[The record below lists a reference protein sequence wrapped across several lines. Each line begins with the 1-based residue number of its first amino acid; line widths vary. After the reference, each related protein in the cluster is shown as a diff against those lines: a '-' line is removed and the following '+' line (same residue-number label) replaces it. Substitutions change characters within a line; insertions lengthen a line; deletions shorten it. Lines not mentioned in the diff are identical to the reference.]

1 MNQKQD
7 LILFSITRWDQPNP
21 GSSASLTKELSKHY
35 RVFFV
40 ERPYSLKDLVI
51 EWGSFALKK
60 RLKAI
65 IFGIDSYLEIN
76 TGVSKFVVIS
86 PNLVLPL
93 HFLPKGFI
101 YHFFN
106 AVNNYIVSR
115 SIKKAIKHF
124 QIKDFIYLNNFN
136 PVVLPIFKS
145 KKFKPA
151 LNIYYITNDI
161 RLSRYFA
168 KHGERAQEKAIQETD
183 LVLVSSRHQFK
194 KLFYKQVNMYYF
206 PNSVDY
212 LFFESVRTR
221 PLVQPYDL
229 ATIGN
234 IKVIMFCGF
243 ISQIR
248 IDYLLVKAIC
258 ENFHQYL
265 IVLVGTYEEQD
276 LINHK
281 LEQIPNLLILGN
293 RRYESIP
300 SYLQTAT
307 VTIIP
312 YLCNELNE
320 SVYPL
325 KLNEYLAMGKP
336 VVTTNFSTDLEA
348 FSDVIYI
355 ANTYEDFLNYI
366 EKAITE
372 DSEARVENRL
382 NYARLNTWENRVLQ
396 LKDIISKQIR

>member
-1 MNQKQD
+1 
-7 LILFSITRWDQPNP
+7 
-21 GSSASLTKELSKHY
+21 
-35 RVFFV
+35 
-40 ERPYSLKDLVI
+40 
-51 EWGSFALKK
+51 
-60 RLKAI
+60 
-65 IFGIDSYLEIN
+65 
-76 TGVSKFVVIS
+76 
-86 PNLVLPL
+86 
-93 HFLPKGFI
+93 
-101 YHFFN
+101 
-106 AVNNYIVSR
+106 
-115 SIKKAIKHF
+115 
-124 QIKDFIYLNNFN
+124 
-136 PVVLPIFKS
+136 
-145 KKFKPA
+145 
-151 LNIYYITNDI
+151 
-161 RLSRYFA
+161 
-168 KHGERAQEKAIQETD
+168 
-183 LVLVSSRHQFK
+183 
-194 KLFYKQVNMYYF
+194 
-206 PNSVDY
+206 
-212 LFFESVRTR
+212 
-221 PLVQPYDL
+221 
-229 ATIGN
+229 
-234 IKVIMFCGF
+234 MFCGF

-258 ENFHQYL
+258 DNFHQYL

-382 NYARLNTWENRVLQ
+382 NYARLNTWVNRVLQ

>member
-40 ERPYSLKDLVI
+40 ERPYSLRDLII

-65 IFGIDSYLEIN
+65 IFGIDPYLEIN

-206 PNSVDY
+206 PNAVDY

-382 NYARLNTWENRVLQ
+382 NYARLNTWVNRVLQ

>member
-1 MNQKQD
+1 
-7 LILFSITRWDQPNP
+7 
-21 GSSASLTKELSKHY
+21 
-35 RVFFV
+35 
-40 ERPYSLKDLVI
+40 
-51 EWGSFALKK
+51 
-60 RLKAI
+60 
-65 IFGIDSYLEIN
+65 
-76 TGVSKFVVIS
+76 
-86 PNLVLPL
+86 
-93 HFLPKGFI
+93 
-101 YHFFN
+101 
-106 AVNNYIVSR
+106 
-115 SIKKAIKHF
+115 
-124 QIKDFIYLNNFN
+124 
-136 PVVLPIFKS
+136 
-145 KKFKPA
+145 
-151 LNIYYITNDI
+151 
-161 RLSRYFA
+161 
-168 KHGERAQEKAIQETD
+168 
-183 LVLVSSRHQFK
+183 
-194 KLFYKQVNMYYF
+194 MYYF
-206 PNSVDY
+206 PNAVDY

-258 ENFHQYL
+258 DNFHQYL

-382 NYARLNTWENRVLQ
+382 NYARLNTWVNRVLQ